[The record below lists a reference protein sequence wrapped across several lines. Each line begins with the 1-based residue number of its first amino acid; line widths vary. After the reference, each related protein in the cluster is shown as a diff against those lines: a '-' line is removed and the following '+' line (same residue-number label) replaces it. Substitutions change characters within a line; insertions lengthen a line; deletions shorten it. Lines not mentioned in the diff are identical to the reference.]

1 MIYHYATGHH
11 VETDTLFSFDFLL
24 TMLRNREQLKKRGE
38 KVKRVTFYKLPMK
51 TIVLPQISRSTINS
65 REQQ

>member
-1 MIYHYATGHH
+1 MKKNIA
-11 VETDTLFSFDFLL
+11 ETDRLFSFDFLL